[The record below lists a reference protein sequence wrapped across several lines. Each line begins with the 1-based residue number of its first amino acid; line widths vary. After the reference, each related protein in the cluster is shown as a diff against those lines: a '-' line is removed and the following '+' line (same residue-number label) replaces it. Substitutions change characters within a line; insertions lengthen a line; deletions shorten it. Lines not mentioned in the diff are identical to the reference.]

1 MITYIHG
8 FLGGPEDW
16 NPLIEQLSGPYQT
29 LASPEEIEKPVTLVG
44 YSMGGRLALDFA
56 TRHPK
61 RVENLIILSAN
72 PGIDD
77 PIKREARRL
86 WDEEWCH
93 LIKNQGFEAF
103 LEKWYAQPLFTDL
116 RKRSDFHEIFK
127 RRMENDPDEVIATFR
142 RLSPGVLPSCWK
154 AIEKFLFPTLFLF
167 GERDIKYHLIRNK
180 LAKLGVKTDLIS
192 NSGHAIHLENPTEC
206 AHKIKEFLCQQA
218 SCKK

>member
-8 FLGGPEDW
+8 FLGGVEDW
-16 NPLIEQLSGPYQT
+16 ALLLEQLPGPYQT
-29 LASPEEIEKPVTLVG
+29 LTSPEGINKPVTLVG

-56 TRHPK
+56 SRHPK
-61 RVENLIILSAN
+61 LIENLIILSAN

-77 PIKREARRL
+77 PKEREARL
-86 WDEEWCH
+86 HSDEQWCH
-93 LIKNQGFEAF
+93 LIRNDGLEAF

-116 RKRSDFHEIFK
+116 RQRPDFPEIFK
-127 RRMENDPDEVIATFR
+127 RRMENDPEDVIATFKQ
-142 RLSPGVLPSCWK
+142 LSPGVLPSCWK
-154 AIEKFLFPTLFLF
+154 AIEKFSFPTLFLF
-167 GERDIKYHLIRNK
+167 GDRDIKYHLIRNK
-180 LAKLGVKTDLIS
+180 LAQMGVRTDLIS